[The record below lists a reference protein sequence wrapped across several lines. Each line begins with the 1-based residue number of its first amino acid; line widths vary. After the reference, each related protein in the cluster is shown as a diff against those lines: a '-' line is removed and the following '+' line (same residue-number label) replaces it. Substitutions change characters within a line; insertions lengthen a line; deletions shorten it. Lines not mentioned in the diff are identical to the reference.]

1 MARGTVTFNH
11 SAQQLLRTLKK
22 HKFRAALRSAVERE
36 QAELE
41 RDGRRQQLTAA
52 EYFALRSQVRADV
65 EAYLLEHGPEG
76 LDDTIIA
83 KWTGEATKRCLEQMV
98 GAIVDAPPSPE
109 ALAAARERIE
119 KRLNGR
125 PTMRQAEARAKG
137 VEYIAAQIPAAPPPA
152 FIARNGIKQLEKL
165 DIFEELTV
173 LFNDAR
179 LLRASSVR
187 ADERTGGERVTNPRT
202 FDRSISRRLEILAT
216 SIATQ
221 KELWDL
227 QRMEAFYTTIIE
239 TIASAAP
246 EVAQEI
252 QRRLAALHIHVG
264 AV

>member
-1 MARGTVTFNH
+1 M
-11 SAQQLLRTLKK
+11 RTLKK

-36 QAELE
+36 QAELA

-65 EAYLLEHGPEG
+65 EAYLLEHGPDG
-76 LDDTIIA
+76 LDDAIIE
-83 KWTGEATKRCLEQMV
+83 KWTGEATKRCLAQMIGTV
-98 GAIVDAPPSPE
+98 VDEPPSPE
-109 ALAAARERIE
+109 ALSAARERIQR
-119 KRLNGR
+119 RLNGR
-125 PTMRQAEARAKG
+125 PTLREQEARAKG
-137 VEYIAAQIPAAPPPA
+137 VEHIAAHIPAAPPPA
-152 FIARNGIKQLEKL
+152 FIARNGVKQLEKL

-179 LLRASSVR
+179 LLRESAIR
-187 ADERTGGERVTNPRT
+187 KDRTGRETVANPRT

-227 QRMEAFYTTIIE
+227 QRMETFYTTIID
-239 TIASAAP
+239 TIAEAAP
-246 EVAQEI
+246 EVSREI
-252 QRRLAALHIHVG
+252 QRRLASMHIHVG

>member
-1 MARGTVTFNH
+1 M
-11 SAQQLLRTLKK
+11 RTLKK

-41 RDGRRQQLTAA
+41 KDGRRQQLTAS

-65 EAYLLEHGPEG
+65 EAYLLEHGQEG
-76 LDDTIIA
+76 LDDTIMA
-83 KWTGEATKRCLEQMV
+83 KWTGEATKRCLEQMI
-98 GAIVDAPPSPE
+98 GAVVEEPPTPE

-137 VEYIAAQIPAAPPPA
+137 VEHIAAQIPAAPPPA
-152 FIARNGIKQLEKL
+152 FIAKHGVKQLEKL
-165 DIFEELTV
+165 DIFEELQV

-179 LLRASSVR
+179 LLRESAIR
-187 ADERTGGERVTNPRT
+187 RDRNTGAEQVANPRT
-202 FDRSISRRLEILAT
+202 FDKSISRRLEILAT

-227 QRMEAFYTTIIE
+227 QRMETFYTTIID
-239 TIASAAP
+239 TIAECAP
-246 EVAQEI
+246 AVSQEI
-252 QRRLAALHIHVG
+252 QRRLASMHIHVG
-264 AV
+264 GM

>member
-1 MARGTVTFNH
+1 M
-11 SAQQLLRTLKK
+11 RTLKK

-36 QAELE
+36 QTELA

-76 LDDTIIA
+76 LDDAIIE
-83 KWTGEATKRCLEQMV
+83 KWTGEATKRCLAQMV
-98 GAIVDAPPSPE
+98 GNVVDEPPSPQ
-109 ALAAARERIE
+109 ALAAARERIQR
-119 KRLNGR
+119 RLNGR
-125 PTMRQAEARAKG
+125 PTLREQEARAKG
-137 VEYIAAQIPAAPPPA
+137 VEHIAAHIPAAPPPA
-152 FIARNGIKQLEKL
+152 FIARNGIKQLERL

-179 LLRASSVR
+179 LLRESAIR
-187 ADERTGGERVTNPRT
+187 KDRNTGAEVVANPRT

-227 QRMEAFYTTIIE
+227 QRMEAFYTTIID
-239 TIASAAP
+239 TIADAAP
-246 EVAQEI
+246 DVAKEI
-252 QRRLAALHIHVG
+252 QRRLASMHIHVG